1 MTEKELKNS
10 WDKLDNLLSSLSHI
24 HEIGSY
30 YSTRDSKAHL
40 CQAVLENACEL
51 TNSKRGSLMLLDE
64 ATGQLAIVSARGFS
78 SETLASTRLRP
89 GEGIAGMAFERGE
102 PISTAMPGKSE
113 HYVGY
118 TGAPE
123 QNEPFIA
130 YPVKTRDRVLGVL
143 NLHAEREADIVNEYN
158 LKLLAVL
165 SGKAAISLEN
175 LHMHSTLQNFYLEMV
190 ETLTRVI
197 DAKDSYTH
205 DHAGRARK
213 KARAIAEA
221 LVLPQ
226 QAALHVEYAA
236 LLHDIGKIGISE
248 NILLKPGRL
257 SDTEYLDIKRHPRIG
272 YEILSPV
279 AFLNQVARMVLYHQ
293 EWYNGGGYPE
303 GLSGDAIPLGSRIVS
318 VIDAWDAMVSDRPYR
333 KAMAR
338 DAAVAELKRGAGL
351 QFDPRIVAAFLR
363 LEEQGWAA

>member
-10 WDKLDNLLSSLSHI
+10 WDKLDSLLASLSHI
-24 HEIGSY
+24 HEIGSF
-30 YSTRDSKAHL
+30 YSARDSKTNL
-40 CQAVLENACEL
+40 CQAVLENACHL
-51 TNSKRGSLMLLDE
+51 TNSSRGTLMLLDE
-64 ATGQLAIVSARGFS
+64 ATGQLAIVASKGFP
-78 SETLASTRLRP
+78 ENIVAQTRLRP

-102 PISTAMPGKSE
+102 PISTAVPSRCE
-113 HYVGY
+113 NYVGY

-130 YPVKTRDRVLGVL
+130 YPVKTRDRIIGVL
-143 NLHAEREADIVNEYN
+143 NLHAAREADIVNEYN
-158 LKLLAVL
+158 LKLLSVL
-165 SGKAAISLEN
+165 SGKAAITLEN
-175 LHMHSTLQNFYLEMV
+175 LHMHSTLQSFYLEMV

-213 KARAIAEA
+213 KARSIADA
-221 LVLPQ
+221 LALPE

-257 SDTEYLDIKRHPRIG
+257 SDNEYLDIKRHPRIG

-333 KAMAR
+333 KAMSR
-338 DAAVAELKRGAGL
+338 ESAVAELKRGAGL
-351 QFDPRIVAAFLR
+351 QFDPKIVAAFLR
-363 LEEQGWAA
+363 LEEQGWSA